1 MQPAREGSRAR
12 PDGKMLRWKSFGLK
26 DDHDGLLPFFIEWD
40 RSSVHP
46 AQDAP
51 AGCKLL
57 QFSAESPSPK
67 QVADDALKLGLD
79 FNAAAGTKPLLRARI
94 SGKKGEFELI

>member
-1 MQPAREGSRAR
+1 MEAVRDGSRAR
-12 PDGKMLRWKSFGLK
+12 PDGKVLRWKSFGLK
-26 DDHDGLLPFFIEWD
+26 DDRDGLLPFFIEWD

-51 AGCKLL
+51 SGCKLL

-67 QVADDALKLGLD
+67 QVADDARKLDLD
-79 FNAAAGTKPLLRARI
+79 FNTTPGKKPLLRARI
-94 SGKKGEFELI
+94 GGEKGEFELI